1 MEQLNRVLCVYDF
14 LFLSLIFYQ
23 RSNLMSNYKLVTI
36 NPKFIAETVARI
48 GSEELMDKA
57 TRSYVGLYDENTN
70 WYIPLRANLGKK
82 KPIGT
87 FFETP
92 FSTTNH
98 HFIKPGLDFQKAIY
112 VPLESIIE
120 IDNTLPQEQNILIN
134 ENYEKIQAE
143 FEKYVLNVE
152 KYPKDSRDYL
162 WSTVPLFPEG
172 IEKIKRHI
180 KITPEQGQEIIL
192 EEQDNTQEIIH
203 KPTQQRVGKYTRP
216 SINITDEMKQRAKN
230 TSILDY
236 VKYYGI
242 PVRKTSV
249 SEYELVDRKNVKFD
263 IRKNLFKDYNPSSD
277 AGGDII
283 DFAKYID
290 DVNFPQAIQKIV
302 TVDGSGAFD
311 FSSVQAQ
318 PFVMP
323 QIFEEGGRLNE
334 AMVYLV
340 NERKLESS
348 TVKKLAESG
357 LIKQTKNKEVAFIWA
372 DGSEDVGMTLQG
384 TKPLDYRSDIKE
396 TGLGDFIKEYTWKV
410 GIGTRGLEQPLETG
424 KTETKALA
432 EEAAQKFIKEQRPYK
447 KQIWRNSTTGHGF
460 NFRSGPTN
468 SEVQGKMI
476 FTEAAIDAL
485 SYFELK
491 RHQFDKDTRVQ
502 YQSLEGLKDNILH
515 KSMERYEKRYGR
527 MPEEIILAVD
537 NDEAG
542 EIFVKKIMSDK
553 RIKEYQEKGGKV
565 KRDKPSIGKDW
576 NEQLQY
582 VKSERRGYKQNKE
595 VQRSTQL

>member
-1 MEQLNRVLCVYDF
+1 MINYFTLTEEYFEYLQKKTNGEILWNKNEKRPYGLIMEVGKIDFYVPFTHDLRINRFPFLKDASYQVPSEQLGY
-14 LFLSLIFYQ
+14 
-23 RSNLMSNYKLVTI
+23 
-36 NPKFIAETVARI
+36 
-48 GSEELMDKA
+48 
-57 TRSYVGLYDENTN
+57 
-70 WYIPLRANLGKK
+70 
-82 KPIGT
+82 
-87 FFETP
+87 
-92 FSTTNH
+92 STA
-98 HFIKPGLDFQKAIY
+98 GLDFQHAIPIVQPDTEAGFILANQSVFPDQKFFVKNKETEIVNKFSKY
-112 VPLESIIE
+112 VR
-120 IDNTLPQEQNILIN
+120 D
-134 ENYEKIQAE
+134 YEKYISTPIKDKTKE
-143 FEKYVLNVE
+143 NLGFN
-152 KYPKDSRDYL
+152 PKIYTY
-162 WSTVPLFPEG
+162 STLQYFHKELG
-172 IEKIKRHI
+172 IETSQQLK
-180 KITPEQGQEIIL
+180 
-192 EEQDNTQEIIH
+192 NTQEFTH
-203 KPTQQRVGKYTRP
+203 KPTQQISKKHANHSVQ
-216 SINITDEMKQRAKN
+216 ITDKMKQQAKN

-242 PVRKTSV
+242 PVRKTSG
-249 SEYELVDRKNVKFD
+249 SEYELVDQKNVKFD

-290 DVNFPQAIQKIV
+290 GVNFPQAIQKIV
-302 TVDGSGAFD
+302 TVDGSGSFD
-311 FSSVQAQ
+311 FSSVQSQ
-318 PFVMP
+318 PFVLP
-323 QIFEEGGRLNE
+323 QIFEEGSRLNE

-348 TVKKLAESG
+348 TVKKVAESG

-372 DGSEDVGMTLQG
+372 DGSEDVGITLQG

-396 TGLGDFIKEYTWKV
+396 TGLGDFIKEFTWKV

-432 EEAAQKFIKEQRPYK
+432 EEAAQKFIKEQRLYK

-460 NFRSGPTN
+460 NFRSGTTN
-468 SEVQGKMI
+468 SEVQGKMV

-491 RHQFDKDTRVQ
+491 GHQFNKDTRVQ

-527 MPEEIILAVD
+527 MPEEIILSVD

-542 EIFVKKIMSDK
+542 ELFVKKVMSDK

-582 VKSERRGYKQNKE
+582 VKSESRGHKQNKE

>member
-1 MEQLNRVLCVYDF
+1 
-14 LFLSLIFYQ
+14 
-23 RSNLMSNYKLVTI
+23 MSNYKLVTI
-36 NPKFIAETVARI
+36 NPKFIAETVART

-82 KPIGT
+82 KPVGT

-92 FSTTNH
+92 FSTTNR

-112 VPLESIIE
+112 VPFESIIE

-134 ENYEKIQAE
+134 DNYEKIQAE

-152 KYPKDSRDYL
+152 KYSKDSRDYL

-172 IEKIKRHI
+172 IKKIKHHI
-180 KITPEQGQEIIL
+180 KITSNRDQEIIL
-192 EEQDNTQEIIH
+192 EEQDDKQEITH
-203 KPTQQRVGKYTRP
+203 KPTQQRSEKYTSS
-216 SINITDEMKQRAKN
+216 SIHITDEMKQQAKN

-236 VKYYGI
+236 VKYYSI
-242 PVRKTSV
+242 PVRRTSG

-263 IRKNLFKDYNPSSD
+263 TRKNLFKDYNPSSN

-290 DVNFPQAIQKIV
+290 DVNFPQAIQKIMV
-302 TVDGSGAFD
+302 VDGSGRFD
-311 FSSVQAQ
+311 FYHVQAQ
-318 PFVMP
+318 PFMMP
-323 QIFEEGGRLNE
+323 QIFEEDGRLNE
-334 AMVYLV
+334 AMIYLV

-348 TVKKLAESG
+348 TVKKVAESG

-384 TKPLDYRSDIKE
+384 TKPLEYETRTFEGIDKEGVIKTAWIMRRKGMKE
-396 TGLGDFIKEYTWKV
+396 PLAHGLSKNE
-410 GIGTRGLEQPLETG
+410 
-424 KTETKALA
+424 
-432 EEAAQKFIKEQRPYK
+432 EEAQEAGKRASLSQRQYK
-447 KQIWRNSTTGHGF
+447 KQIWRNSSTGHGF
-460 NFRSGPTN
+460 NFRSGPID
-468 SEVQGKMI
+468 SETQGKMV
-476 FTEAAIDAL
+476 FTEAAIDTL

-491 RHQFDKDTRVQ
+491 GHQFDRDTRIQ
-502 YQSLEGLKDNILH
+502 YQSLEGLKESILH
-515 KSMERYEKRYGR
+515 KSMERYEKRYGK

-542 EIFVKKIMSDK
+542 DVFVKKVLSEQK
-553 RIKEYQEKGGKV
+553 IKNYQSKGGKV
-565 KRDKPSIGKDW
+565 TREKPILGKDW

-582 VKSERRGYKQNKE
+582 VKSGSRSHKQNKE

>member
-1 MEQLNRVLCVYDF
+1 M
-14 LFLSLIFYQ
+14 
-23 RSNLMSNYKLVTI
+23 
-36 NPKFIAETVARI
+36 
-48 GSEELMDKA
+48 
-57 TRSYVGLYDENTN
+57 
-70 WYIPLRANLGKK
+70 
-82 KPIGT
+82 
-87 FFETP
+87 
-92 FSTTNH
+92 
-98 HFIKPGLDFQKAIY
+98 
-112 VPLESIIE
+112 
-120 IDNTLPQEQNILIN
+120 
-134 ENYEKIQAE
+134 
-143 FEKYVLNVE
+143 
-152 KYPKDSRDYL
+152 
-162 WSTVPLFPEG
+162 
-172 IEKIKRHI
+172 
-180 KITPEQGQEIIL
+180 
-192 EEQDNTQEIIH
+192 
-203 KPTQQRVGKYTRP
+203 
-216 SINITDEMKQRAKN
+216 
-230 TSILDY
+230 
-236 VKYYGI
+236 
-242 PVRKTSV
+242 
-249 SEYELVDRKNVKFD
+249 KFD

-290 DVNFPQAIQKIV
+290 GVNFPQAIQKIV
-302 TVDGSGAFD
+302 TVDGSGSFD
-311 FSSVQAQ
+311 FSSVQSQ
-318 PFVMP
+318 PFVLP
-323 QIFEEGGRLNE
+323 QIFEEGSRLNE

-348 TVKKLAESG
+348 TVKKVAESG

-372 DGSEDVGMTLQG
+372 DGSEDVGITLQG

-396 TGLGDFIKEYTWKV
+396 TGLGDFIKEFTWKV

-424 KTETKALA
+424 KTETKPLA
-432 EEAAQKFIKEQRPYK
+432 EEAAQKFIKEQRLYK

-460 NFRSGPTN
+460 NFRSGTTN
-468 SEVQGKMI
+468 SEVQGKMV

-491 RHQFDKDTRVQ
+491 GHQFNKDTRVQ

-527 MPEEIILAVD
+527 MPEEIILSVD

-542 EIFVKKIMSDK
+542 ELFVKKVMSDK

-582 VKSERRGYKQNKE
+582 VKSESRGHKQNKE